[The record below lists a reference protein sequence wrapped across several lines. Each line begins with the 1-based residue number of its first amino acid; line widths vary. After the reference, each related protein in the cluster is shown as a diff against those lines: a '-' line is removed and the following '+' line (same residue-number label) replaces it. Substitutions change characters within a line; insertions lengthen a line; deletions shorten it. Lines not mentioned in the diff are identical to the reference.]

1 MPPVSSSARFQQ
13 VSPSPSGWARAPTP
27 PPPSPLP
34 LTAPDLRLES
44 VSAVPLCPPSVRV
57 SWEPVPPALLNGP
70 QEEAVFLIQWE
81 SGEGMEYTESVPY
94 SPSTTVS
101 VYQLSL
107 SPLSLTH
114 SPTQGGLVEGL
125 MLETTYSLSVSVVN
139 GNGSSTPS
147 QSVEVTT
154 PPLGG

>member
-1 MPPVSSSARFQQ
+1 
-13 VSPSPSGWARAPTP
+13 
-27 PPPSPLP
+27 
-34 LTAPDLRLES
+34 
-44 VSAVPLCPPSVRV
+44 
-57 SWEPVPPALLNGP
+57 
-70 QEEAVFLIQWE
+70 
-81 SGEGMEYTESVPY
+81 MEDTESVPY
-94 SPSTTVS
+94 SPSTAVS

-114 SPTQGGLVEGL
+114 SLTQGGLVEGL

-154 PPLGG
+154 PPPGG